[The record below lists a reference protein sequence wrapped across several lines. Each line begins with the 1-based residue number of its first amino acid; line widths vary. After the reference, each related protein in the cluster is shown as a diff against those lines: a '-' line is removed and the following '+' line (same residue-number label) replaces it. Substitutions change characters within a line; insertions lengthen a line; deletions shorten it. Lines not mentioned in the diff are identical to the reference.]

1 MEPSLFLDLV
11 EKYFPRLVL
20 ATVETINGAENN
32 SKPYY
37 FRRFLG
43 QRFSL
48 SGKWEAL
55 SVSGTRI
62 MADVIAM
69 DSSIPLKKRPA
80 LSSASGEIPKIAME
94 MALNESDLT
103 NLQLMASS
111 TQIPESQIIRSLF
124 LDTTSVIV
132 GQYERLEHMF
142 LEGLSTGAVVVAKG
156 NNVGTEIRLDFQ
168 YRPDHQFLSSVAW
181 SDPTSTPLQDLAYMV
196 AKAELDGNPITRIL
210 LDRVTMNNILKSA
223 DAKAIY
229 AEANG
234 VSGTLFVPTDTQLN
248 AATQGKWG
256 YVFEVVVRTTQ
267 YQIDGVDVAVQP
279 WAVGQ
284 VVGINNENLG
294 DVVWSRLAEMSA
306 RVGGV
311 VYQEAD
317 EFILASKYRVN
328 RPSLA
333 EFTSSQSRALPVVS
347 SVQQIYHM
355 DSTQNNGP
363 IALTAGGADLQAR
376 VIGVTAPEAEEVNIL
391 GDDTDILGNDTDFM
405 GGDLPT
411 ATVASKTKTV
421 AETITD
427 TKKK

>member
-20 ATVETINGAENN
+20 ATVETINGVENN
-32 SKPYY
+32 NKPYY

-43 QRFSL
+43 TRFSL

-111 TQIPESQIIRSLF
+111 TQIPEGQIIRSLF
-124 LDTTSVIV
+124 QDTTSVIV

-168 YRPDHQFLSSVAW
+168 YRPGNQFLSSVAW

-196 AKAELDGNPITRIL
+196 AKAEVDGNPINRIL
-210 LDRVTMNNILKSA
+210 LDRTTMNNILKSA
-223 DAKAIY
+223 DAKALY
-229 AEANG
+229 AESNG
-234 VSGTLFVPTDTQLN
+234 VVSGVAFAPTDAQLN
-248 AATQGKWG
+248 AATQNKWG

-279 WAVGQ
+279 WAAGQ

-306 RVGGV
+306 PVGGV
-311 VYQEAD
+311 TYQIAD

-363 IALTAGGADLQAR
+363 ITLMEGRAGLQALA
-376 VIGVTAPEAEEVNIL
+376 IGVTAPETEEVDIL
-391 GDDTDILGNDTDFM
+391 GDELTAGTEASK
-405 GGDLPT
+405 T
-411 ATVASKTKTV
+411 ATVEETKTD
-421 AETITD
+421 A
-427 TKKK
+427 KKK